1 MENFKSEDEKDYYFF
16 QKLEDKTLSVS
27 KSIGKDKEIDGNLI
41 RSRVRAVSMKLG
53 LSSDE
58 KMKKRIETKEG
69 VEIHLKATDKGDQ
82 EVKAYFYEDSKD
94 IQTLTVQRWMTK
106 TGNPHKE
113 SMVLYGEQLD
123 LILKFIEA
131 FKGVPLGGGS
141 VKIPLEIALK
151 KVEKQDNMD
160 NESVVKYLQENP
172 TLLKSIVEN
181 EIEEDDL
188 ISLGYRKKQLNKFKK
203 FLNDENIKESD
214 WQEFFEKNTWI
225 FGYGLSYIFQT
236 SLDNKKIEQFVQGFD
251 FNNIGKRVD
260 GLLKTSGII
269 NSLCFIEIKTHKTE
283 LLTKRPYRKGC
294 WATSTELSDAVS
306 QIQNTVSLATHKI
319 YDRIQLKD
327 NNGDLTGE
335 EIFNFQPKA
344 FLIIGKLD
352 EFKNNYGVNSDKY
365 RSFEL
370 FRKNIFSPEIITF
383 DELYERAKYIVDKN
397 DNVEFEHEK

>member
-1 MENFKSEDEKDYYFF
+1 MGNFKSEDEKDYYYF
-16 QKLEDKTLSVS
+16 QKLEDKTMSVS
-27 KSIGKDKEIDGNLI
+27 KSIGEDKEIDGNLI

-53 LSSDE
+53 LGSDE
-58 KMKKRIETKEG
+58 KMKKRVETKEG

-94 IQTLTVQRWMTK
+94 IQTLRVQRWMTK

-123 LILKFIEA
+123 LIVKFIEA

-141 VKIPLEIALK
+141 VKIPLEVALK

-160 NESVVKYLQENP
+160 NESVIKYLEENP

-188 ISLGYRKKQLNKFKK
+188 ISLGYRKKQLNKFEN
-203 FLNDENIKESD
+203 FLSDENIKESD
-214 WQEFFEKNTWI
+214 WQKFFEKNTWI

-236 SLDNKKIEQFVQGFD
+236 SLDNKKIEQVVQGFD
-251 FNNIGKRVD
+251 FNSIGKRVD
-260 GLLKTSGII
+260 GLLKTSGMI

-283 LLTKRPYRKGC
+283 LLSKQPYRKGC
-294 WATSTELSDAVS
+294 WATSNELSGAVS

-319 YDRIQLKD
+319 YDKIQLKD
-327 NNGDLTGE
+327 NNGDLAGE
-335 EIFNFQPKA
+335 EVFNFQPKS

-352 EFKNNYGVNSDKY
+352 EFKNEYGVNSDKY

-370 FRKNIFSPEIITF
+370 FRRNIFSPEIITF
-383 DELYERAKYIVDKN
+383 DELYERAKYIVNKN
-397 DNVEFEHEK
+397 DNVEF